1 MIYRC
6 AKRID
11 NNHFAFFGKKL
22 ENAYNLCIFAKRNS
36 TE

>member
-22 ENAYNLCIFAKRNS
+22 ENVYKFAIFAERNS